1 MGDLR
6 PELAERV
13 ETHVAQNAE
22 PQRFR
27 GWCKSAF
34 VAGVINVAQT
44 DCARRPEPFR
54 KIEHAI
60 AIIVVSHDDVLDRVE
75 ETLLAAGV
83 GQAVVARVL
92 IKNRG
97 IGKIFEEHEGGL
109 IGKAG
114 AKPFGVSGSAL
125 AEGPVIIVR
134 LTDSGVETGVK
145 KYDRIK

>member
-6 PELAERV
+6 PELSERV

-27 GWCKSAF
+27 GWRKSAF

-83 GQAVVARVL
+83 GQAVVARVF

-97 IGKIFEEHEGGL
+97 IGKVFEEHRCGL

-114 AKPFGVSGSAL
+114 AKPLAVSRSAL
-125 AEGPVIIVR
+125 AESLVIIFR
-134 LTDSGVETGVK
+134 LTDSSVETGDE
-145 KYDRIK
+145 KYDWIK

>member
-13 ETHVAQNAE
+13 ESHVAQNAE

-27 GWCKSAF
+27 GWRKSAF

-60 AIIVVSHDDVLDRVE
+60 AIVGVSHDCVLQRVE
-75 ETLLAAGV
+75 QTLLAAGV
-83 GQAVVARVL
+83 GQAVVSRVL

-97 IGKIFEEHEGGL
+97 IGKVLEEHKYGL

-114 AKPFGVSGSAL
+114 TKSLAVSGSAL
-125 AEGPVIIVR
+125 AEGSVIIVR
-134 LTDSGVETGVK
+134 LTDPGVETGAE
-145 KYDRIK
+145 KYDWIK